1 MFNQSLKSYM
11 KRAICIAGNN
21 KAHPYLIIPTS
32 YLEFTKGHT
41 VLVKVNGGK
50 K

>member
-21 KAHPYLIIPTS
+21 KAHPYLIIDTS
-32 YLEFTKGHT
+32 YLEIYKRSHSAGE
-41 VLVKVNGGK
+41 GEWGK